1 MKIQIIYLDPHDDY
15 GTARDKLNWAK
26 APRVVLVWPGR
37 GSVLARQL
45 DLVLLQRYASNHG
58 TAIGLVTHD
67 PEVRDHA
74 DALGIPVFDTLDH
87 VSEGAWFTRS
97 KPRAKRTD
105 EKSRIERPTPSHR
118 ETSASN
124 TRLARVGILVMTLL
138 VLLVLFA
145 ALIPTTDVF
154 LSPKEELQSFILEQ
168 QIDFSSSAIPPE
180 TGALRQETVVVEGNL
195 RGPTSGH
202 VEVPIGFAEGEVVFS
217 NRSDGAVTVPA
228 GTLLLTEDGP
238 GLQFVTLSS
247 IELASEEGA
256 EETVRIRAALP
267 GSQSNVGSEIIQL
280 VDGKLAEL
288 VSVRNPDEIAGGAE
302 ESRSA
307 VTSSDLAEL
316 RDALTKDLLQQ
327 AEEILSSDLSETEE
341 LLPES
346 WRTVRVIDDI
356 ASDAVGDAVDTTSIK
371 MSFEA
376 SVIIMDKQKIK
387 RAILDESV
395 SHIPD
400 GHVAIPGTQEIHTI
414 TSEFDSEGEN
424 QIISIQVEQR
434 SRPVLNPG
442 EIIALIKLKPVDAAE
457 NILFTRY
464 DLEQVPQIISKP
476 AWLPILPWLDL
487 AYEIHYQQAGTD

>member
-58 TAIGLVTHD
+58 TAVGLVTHD

-97 KPRAKRTD
+97 RPRAKRTN
-105 EKSRIERPTPSHR
+105 EKSKIERPTPSHR

-124 TRLARVGILVMTLL
+124 TRLMRVGILVMTLFI
-138 VLLVLFA
+138 LLLFIA
-145 ALIPTTDVF
+145 TLIPTADVY
-154 LSPKEELQSFILEQ
+154 LTPVEELPSFILEQ
-168 QIDFSSSAIPPE
+168 QIDFSSSANPLD
-180 TGALRQETVVVEGNL
+180 TGALRQETVIVEGNL
-195 RGPTSGH
+195 RGPTSGL
-202 VEVPIGFAEGEVVFS
+202 VEIPIGFAEGEVVFS
-217 NRSDGAVTVPA
+217 NQTDGTVTVPA
-228 GTLLLTEDGP
+228 GTILLTEDGS
-238 GLQFVTLSS
+238 GLQFVTLGS
-247 IELASEEGA
+247 IEIGSEEGA
-256 EETVRIRAALP
+256 EETVKVRAALP
-267 GSQSNVGSEIIQL
+267 GSGSNVGGENIQL

-288 VSVRNPDEIAGGAE
+288 VSVRNPEEFTGGTE
-302 ESRSA
+302 ESHSA
-307 VTSSDLAEL
+307 VTSSDLIEL
-316 RDALTKDLLQQ
+316 RDALTRELLQQ
-327 AEEILSSDLSETEE
+327 AEEILSSELSATEE
-341 LLPES
+341 LLPDS
-346 WRTVRVIDDI
+346 WRTVRIMNDV
-356 ASDAVGDAVDTTSIK
+356 ASDAVGDAVDTTSIE

-376 SVIIMDKQKIK
+376 SVIIMDKQKIE
-387 RAILDESV
+387 RVILDESA

-400 GHVAIPGTQEIHTI
+400 GHVSIPGTQEIITI
-414 TSEFDSEGEN
+414 TSEFDSENGK

-434 SRPVLNPG
+434 SRPLWDPG
-442 EIIALIKLKPVDAAE
+442 EIIALIKLKPVDNAE
-457 NILFTRY
+457 NILVTQY

>member
-87 VSEGAWFTRS
+87 VSEGSWFTRS
-97 KPRAKRTD
+97 RPRAKRAD

-124 TRLARVGILVMTLL
+124 IKLMRAGILVMTFFILL
-138 VLLVLFA
+138 LLSA
-145 ALIPTTDVF
+145 ALIPTADVY
-154 LSPKEELQSFILEQ
+154 LTPKEELQSFILEQ
-168 QIDFSSSAIPPE
+168 QVDFSSSANQPVSE
-180 TGALRQETVVVEGNL
+180 AFRQENIIVEGNL
-195 RGPTSGH
+195 RGTTSGL
-202 VEVPIGFAEGEVVFS
+202 VEIPIGFAEGEVLFS
-217 NRSDGAVTVPA
+217 NNSDGTVTVPA
-228 GTLLLTEDGP
+228 GTILLTEDGS
-238 GLQFVTLSS
+238 GLQFVTLGS
-247 IELASEEGA
+247 IELKPEAGA
-256 EETVRIRAALP
+256 EETVDVRAVLP
-267 GSQSNVGSEIIQL
+267 GSQNNVGGEIIQL
-280 VDGKLAEL
+280 VDGRLAEL
-288 VSVRNPDEIAGGAE
+288 VSVRNPEEFTGGTE

-307 VTSSDLAEL
+307 VTSSDLIEL
-316 RDALTKDLLQQ
+316 REALTKELLQE
-327 AEEILSSDLSETEE
+327 AEEIISAELFESEEV
-341 LLPES
+341 LPES
-346 WRTVRVIDDI
+346 WRTVRIIDDL
-356 ASDAVGDAVDTTSIK
+356 ASNAVGDAVDTTSIE

-376 SVIIMDKQKIK
+376 SVIIIAKQKIEE
-387 RAILDESV
+387 AILDESV

-400 GHVAIPGTQEIHTI
+400 GHVAIPGTQEIDTI
-414 TSEFDSEGEN
+414 TSEFDTDSGN

-434 SRPVLNPG
+434 SRPVWNSG

-457 NILFTRY
+457 NILFAQY
-464 DLEQVPQIISKP
+464 DLAGDPQIISNP

-487 AYEIHYQQAGTD
+487 AYEIHYQQVGTD